1 MYDLH
6 LLLYGLILLGAGS
19 WETEPFKG
27 INEDDGT
34 AKLGSLDSMVH

>member
-6 LLLYGLILLGAGS
+6 LLLFELILLGAGS

-34 AKLGSLDSMVH
+34 TKLGSLDSMVH